1 MEISSLSYISLKER
15 VEDSDN
21 TVPANENTCVPY
33 VAEANN
39 TSMSQD
45 FKSINIPYQED
56 SLVDLLL

>member
-1 MEISSLSYISLKER
+1 MEISALSYISLKER

-33 VAEANN
+33 AAEANN

-56 SLVDLLL
+56 